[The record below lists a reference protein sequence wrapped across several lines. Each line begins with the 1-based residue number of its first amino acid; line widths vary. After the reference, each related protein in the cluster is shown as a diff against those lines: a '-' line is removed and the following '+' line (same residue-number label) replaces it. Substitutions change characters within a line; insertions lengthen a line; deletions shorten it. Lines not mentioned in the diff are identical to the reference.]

1 VLVWVLSVISAL
13 LLVVVML
20 AMVVVVREKWFLKR
34 FDTLLSIG
42 LVFFSSNR
50 VFFFYFFNF
59 FVLYLLSL
67 LLLFW
72 IFCLF
77 VSFWHCNVESFIWY
91 PGLH

>member
-1 VLVWVLSVISAL
+1 MLVWVLSVISAL